1 MPVLLVIA
9 CPVTVKVMISI
20 VFPAAGSA
28 GSQRDAGG
36 GAVAGAV
43 FCLSC
48 VAAIALAG
56 VGVGFVVIVGF
67 PSAPV
72 VAENAVF
79 TAALFAGF
87 ARGAGGRF
95 GAAGMESTVI
105 VENELL
111 YVAACLAFGFRPMG
125 HRVWLR

>member
-1 MPVLLVIA
+1 M
-9 CPVTVKVMISI
+9 
-20 VFPAAGSA
+20 
-28 GSQRDAGG
+28 
-36 GAVAGAV
+36 
-43 FCLSC
+43 
-48 VAAIALAG
+48 LAG
-56 VGVGFVVIVGF
+56 VIVGFVVAAGVPGL
-67 PSAPV
+67 APV

-79 TAALFAGF
+79 TAALFADF

-95 GAAGMESTVI
+95 GAAGVESTVI